1 MLLPAEK
8 VRDATLHA
16 DQDMRDEAVYYFANS
31 HSSDPT
37 LMPLVIQAI
46 EKHGFENA
54 FSSYSFLKEI
64 VQTDETVRWLIQQLD
79 RLEPPTNA
87 KEADPILAYI
97 SALTHA
103 DPTVLKTHESEIMA
117 LENLDPLSRDAISEQ
132 IWFPSRPPEELWD
145 DFEDFC
151 QTQEE
156 VGSISDEDFD
166 FACRV
171 VRALGHHRDRYAEK
185 VLAIIGGGTNEIGAW
200 KEGFAIR
207 LAGEM
212 KLEAAIP
219 LIMSTLHEVPEV
231 WIDDECQRA
240 LAKIGSE
247 AVIEHFARDYTKS
260 EWNERMSIACRLGDI
275 HSERSVQAC
284 LNFLRLEDDQEIK

>member
-16 DQDMRDEAVYYFANS
+16 DQDVRDEAVYYFANS

-54 FSSYSFLKEI
+54 FSSYSFLEEI

-103 DPTVLKTHESEIMA
+103 DPTVLKNHESEIMA

-132 IWFPSRPPEELWD
+132 ISFPSRPPEELWD
-145 DFEDFC
+145 DLKTSARPRKRWAQFPMR
-151 QTQEE
+151 TLISL
-156 VGSISDEDFD
+156 VGS
-166 FACRV
+166 
-171 VRALGHHRDRYAEK
+171 
-185 VLAIIGGGTNEIGAW
+185 
-200 KEGFAIR
+200 
-207 LAGEM
+207 
-212 KLEAAIP
+212 
-219 LIMSTLHEVPEV
+219 
-231 WIDDECQRA
+231 
-240 LAKIGSE
+240 
-247 AVIEHFARDYTKS
+247 
-260 EWNERMSIACRLGDI
+260 
-275 HSERSVQAC
+275 
-284 LNFLRLEDDQEIK
+284 